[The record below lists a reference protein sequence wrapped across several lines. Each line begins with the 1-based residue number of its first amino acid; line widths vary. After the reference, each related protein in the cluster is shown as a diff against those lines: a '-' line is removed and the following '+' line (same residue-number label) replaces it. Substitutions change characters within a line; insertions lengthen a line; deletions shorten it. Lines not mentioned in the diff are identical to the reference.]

1 MSSLSSRLLAYTLLI
16 LLGTVRVLINCLLF
30 LGSILMDT
38 AGNCLFNAL
47 SDQLYGDQSCNT
59 QLRDGTVE
67 YMKNNPDRFKSFLV
81 VHPGGGSR
89 RNPKRKNHGSHATS
103 AIPSGPTPQEIDA
116 AYKQHMKTMAK
127 TGVYGDNLEII
138 AFAQAFKV
146 DIMIFSEGGRFF
158 YYVRC
163 EKAEG
168 EMAPML
174 CIVHHVSNIPKR
186 SGVETNHP

>member
-1 MSSLSSRLLAYTLLI
+1 
-16 LLGTVRVLINCLLF
+16 
-30 LGSILMDT
+30 
-38 AGNCLFNAL
+38 
-47 SDQLYGDQSCNT
+47 
-59 QLRDGTVE
+59 
-67 YMKNNPDRFKSFLV
+67 MKNNPDRFKSFLV

-89 RNPKRKNHGSHATS
+89 RNPKRKNHGSRATS
-103 AIPSGPTPQEIDA
+103 AIAAGPTPEEIDA

-168 EMAPML
+168 EVAPML
-174 CIVHHVSNIPKR
+174 CIVHHVSNQPNRNPAKVNMIRRHGSITRPFATLP
-186 SGVETNHP
+186 VLMMVHPTLTSPNPQPRLKPR

>member
-1 MSSLSSRLLAYTLLI
+1 
-16 LLGTVRVLINCLLF
+16 
-30 LGSILMDT
+30 
-38 AGNCLFNAL
+38 
-47 SDQLYGDQSCNT
+47 
-59 QLRDGTVE
+59 
-67 YMKNNPDRFKSFLV
+67 MKNNPDRFKSFLV

-89 RNPKRKNHGSHATS
+89 RNPKRKNHGSLATS
-103 AIPSGPTPQEIDA
+103 AIATGPTPEEVDA

-174 CIVHHVSNIPKR
+174 CIVHHVSSLSNRCGTGADMIYR
-186 SGVETNHP
+186 HGSTIHLFAILLVLIMVHPTSTSQNPRLRLKPR

>member
-1 MSSLSSRLLAYTLLI
+1 
-16 LLGTVRVLINCLLF
+16 
-30 LGSILMDT
+30 
-38 AGNCLFNAL
+38 
-47 SDQLYGDQSCNT
+47 
-59 QLRDGTVE
+59 
-67 YMKNNPDRFKSFLV
+67 MKNNPDRFKSFLV

-89 RNPKRKNHGSHATS
+89 RNPKRKNHGSLATS
-103 AIPSGPTPQEIDA
+103 AIAAGPTTEEIDA

-163 EKAEG
+163 DKAEG

-174 CIVHHVSNIPKR
+174 CIVHHVSNLPDTSEAEINKGPR
-186 SGVETNHP
+186 HGSTTHPFATLLVLMMVHPT

>member
-1 MSSLSSRLLAYTLLI
+1 
-16 LLGTVRVLINCLLF
+16 
-30 LGSILMDT
+30 
-38 AGNCLFNAL
+38 
-47 SDQLYGDQSCNT
+47 
-59 QLRDGTVE
+59 
-67 YMKNNPDRFKSFLV
+67 MKNNPDRFKSFLV

-89 RNPKRKNHGSHATS
+89 RNPKRKNHGSLAS
-103 AIPSGPTPQEIDA
+103 AIATGPTPEEVDA

-174 CIVHHVSNIPKR
+174 CIVHHVSNLPNRSEIEADMIHRHGSTIHLFATLLAPIMVHPTSTSQNPPLRLKPK
-186 SGVETNHP
+186 

>member
-1 MSSLSSRLLAYTLLI
+1 M
-16 LLGTVRVLINCLLF
+16 V
-30 LGSILMDT
+30 

-59 QLRDGTVE
+59 QLRDATVE
-67 YMKNNPDRFKSFLV
+67 YMKNNPDRFKAFLV

-89 RNPKRKNHGSHATS
+89 RNPKRKNHGSLA
-103 AIPSGPTPQEIDA
+103 AIPIGPTPEEVDA

-168 EMAPML
+168 EIAPML
-174 CIVHHVSNIPKR
+174 CIVHHVSNLPNRSKIEADMIHRHGSTIHLFATLLVPTTVHPTSTSQNPPLRLKPK
-186 SGVETNHP
+186 

>member
-1 MSSLSSRLLAYTLLI
+1 MR
-16 LLGTVRVLINCLLF
+16 
-30 LGSILMDT
+30 
-38 AGNCLFNAL
+38 
-47 SDQLYGDQSCNT
+47 
-59 QLRDGTVE
+59 
-67 YMKNNPDRFKSFLV
+67 NNPDRFKSFLV

-89 RNPKRKNHGSHATS
+89 RNPKRKNHGSLATS
-103 AIPSGPTPQEIDA
+103 AIAAGPTAQEIDA

-163 EKAEG
+163 EKLEG

-174 CIVHHVSNIPKR
+174 CIVHHVSNIPNR
-186 SGVETNHP
+186 GRVEADDP

>member
-1 MSSLSSRLLAYTLLI
+1 
-16 LLGTVRVLINCLLF
+16 
-30 LGSILMDT
+30 
-38 AGNCLFNAL
+38 
-47 SDQLYGDQSCNT
+47 
-59 QLRDGTVE
+59 
-67 YMKNNPDRFKSFLV
+67 MKNNPDRFKSFLV

-89 RNPKRKNHGSHATS
+89 RNPKRKNHGTLATS
-103 AIPSGPTPQEIDA
+103 AITAGPTPEEIDA

-163 EKAEG
+163 EKSEG
-168 EMAPML
+168 ETAPML
-174 CIVHHVSNIPKR
+174 CIVHHVSSQPNRNGIEANMIR
-186 SGVETNHP
+186 RHGSIIHPSAILLALIVDHPSSTSPNPRLRLKPR

>member
-1 MSSLSSRLLAYTLLI
+1 MT
-16 LLGTVRVLINCLLF
+16 
-30 LGSILMDT
+30 
-38 AGNCLFNAL
+38 
-47 SDQLYGDQSCNT
+47 
-59 QLRDGTVE
+59 
-67 YMKNNPDRFKSFLV
+67 NNPDRFKSFLV

-89 RNPKRKNHGSHATS
+89 RNPKRKNQGSRATS
-103 AIPSGPTPQEIDA
+103 AIAAGPTPEEVDA

-174 CIVHHVSNIPKR
+174 CIVHHVSNLPNQ
-186 SGVETNHP
+186 SGAEADMIRRHGSTIHPFATLLVLTTVYPTSTLLNPRLRLKPR

>member
-1 MSSLSSRLLAYTLLI
+1 
-16 LLGTVRVLINCLLF
+16 
-30 LGSILMDT
+30 
-38 AGNCLFNAL
+38 
-47 SDQLYGDQSCNT
+47 
-59 QLRDGTVE
+59 
-67 YMKNNPDRFKSFLV
+67 MKNNPDRFKSFLV

-89 RNPKRKNHGSHATS
+89 RNPKRKNHGSLANS
-103 AIPSGPTPQEIDA
+103 AIAAGPTTEEIDA

-163 EKAEG
+163 DKAEG

-174 CIVHHVSNIPKR
+174 CIVHHVSKYQTETRPKLK
-186 SGVETNHP
+186 

>member
-1 MSSLSSRLLAYTLLI
+1 MR
-16 LLGTVRVLINCLLF
+16 
-30 LGSILMDT
+30 
-38 AGNCLFNAL
+38 
-47 SDQLYGDQSCNT
+47 
-59 QLRDGTVE
+59 E
-67 YMKNNPDRFKSFLV
+67 NPDRFKSFLV

-89 RNPKRKNHGSHATS
+89 RNPKRKNHGSFATS
-103 AIPSGPTPQEIDA
+103 AIATRPTAEEVDA

-174 CIVHHVSNIPKR
+174 CIVHHVSNLPNR
-186 SGVETNHP
+186 SETDADMIHRHGSTIRLSVISLDPITVHPMSTLQSPRLRLKPR

>member
-1 MSSLSSRLLAYTLLI
+1 
-16 LLGTVRVLINCLLF
+16 
-30 LGSILMDT
+30 
-38 AGNCLFNAL
+38 
-47 SDQLYGDQSCNT
+47 
-59 QLRDGTVE
+59 
-67 YMKNNPDRFKSFLV
+67 MKNNPDRFKSFLV

-103 AIPSGPTPQEIDA
+103 AIAVGPTTEEIDA

-158 YYVRC
+158 YYIRC
-163 EKAEG
+163 EKLEG
-168 EMAPML
+168 EVAPML
-174 CIVHHVSNIPKR
+174 CIVHHVSNLFNRCGAEANMLHRHGSTI
-186 SGVETNHP
+186 HPFATSLVLMTVHPTSTLPNPRLRLKPR

>member
-1 MSSLSSRLLAYTLLI
+1 
-16 LLGTVRVLINCLLF
+16 
-30 LGSILMDT
+30 
-38 AGNCLFNAL
+38 
-47 SDQLYGDQSCNT
+47 
-59 QLRDGTVE
+59 
-67 YMKNNPDRFKSFLV
+67 MKNNPDRFKSFLV

-89 RNPKRKNHGSHATS
+89 RNPKRKNHGSLATS
-103 AIPSGPTPQEIDA
+103 AFATGPTSEEIDA

-168 EMAPML
+168 EMAQML
-174 CIVHHVSNIPKR
+174 CIVHHVSDLSNR
-186 SGVETNHP
+186 SRAEANVTRRHGSTTHPFATLLVLIMVCPMSTSPNPQLRLKPR